1 MWFHINFT
9 VLDLPECKHIIQ
21 HAIIQSRSIVS
32 IALMP
37 INHVELNYLC
47 PVKMVNV
54 ELYSNDSCR

>member
-1 MWFHINFT
+1 MCFNIHFT
-9 VLDLPECKHIIQ
+9 VIDLPECKHITQ
-21 HAIIQSRSIVS
+21 HTIIQSCNIVF

-54 ELYSNDSCR
+54 ELYSNDS